1 MTISQVRRSNSNCRI
16 ALLGTVAGIAMM
28 TATGAQAQSAA
39 PEGSAPALGAVNVLT
54 PVNDF
59 LAPQGG
65 SDLVSGT
72 LTGDYLEAQNAST
85 VQYTGATQQT
95 LAPVAPNPQIVI
107 ADPGTPTTAR
117 DPDDI
122 TGVGQMIVDQQN
134 GFIGLCTATLINPR
148 TVIFAA
154 HCVNDD
160 AATDYGAANGGKP
173 IGFGFAGNALP
184 GILDWYFGT
193 YQTDTANAFY
203 NSNYVTYNPG
213 SLEPEANSF
222 LYSDIAMA
230 ALDTPAAG
238 IPTWALMFSQLPDPG
253 AIDADGTGYHV
264 VIDGYGNTGTGTT
277 GSGGSDFRRRIAENT
292 LGALA
297 SLDDFET
304 FLFGSPNGLYQNLYW
319 IDFDDPRR
327 GTATASPYDFNAWR
341 DNALPNEGITASG
354 DSGGPLILDDTYDTP
369 LVIGVLSGGY
379 TRFFN
384 GQPANGY
391 GTASF
396 YQPLYLYWD
405 WIAANNPYHYVGAQA
420 GNGNWE
426 DATHWVSAL
435 DPNYMVLN
443 AAGDLVNGIPTSPG
457 EGTNPGAGFGQA
469 CYQATVG
476 YNDCYDIATGDETIT
491 GDPIGTIGNN
501 KGHASIGSLNAFEP
515 TLEAS
520 AGGTVTTGVVEQLAL
535 PTATLANGLP
545 GATNFVP
552 NNSDG
557 DPVNGVAPRYFD
569 VTLSANG
576 TTTLS
581 SDVTIDRLTIAG
593 IGAALDITSAGSLTS
608 LMDVTQYS
616 GMMRVNG
623 SLTSVGDYF
632 LMSGG
637 LQGSGSIT
645 TPYFTSMAGVISPGS
660 ATTTGTLTF
669 NGNVILASG
678 SVYMANLGS
687 NGVSDLIDVRAT
699 GEAAGTADIGGT
711 VIFNAASGALI
722 RDGNIYTILT
732 AEGGVTGTFN
742 TPGSISA
749 ILTPT
754 LTYTPNAVQVEVEA
768 GLYADVIDSSSPIQ
782 SAFAQLLDQNRV
794 QYGVYSDLFGPLD
807 VLSQSAIQA
816 ALESFAPRTQPL
828 MQSMGTA
835 ALDATS
841 RLLRDRMAN
850 VGDGSEG
857 GSVAFYGAPGGV
869 LGTMSASAMIS
880 ASDALAS
887 GAPDRLVENAL
898 PEDMSAYFAGGYI
911 DGKSDGAPTAV
922 PYVGDEF
929 DGYYFSGGL
938 EKAFV
943 GDGFAGIAVT
953 YAHMKGKPGD
963 PTRSVKGNLYQL
975 SFYGANRFASGLTLD
990 AQLSAGAYDIDAARS
1005 IAVGPTTYDLSSN
1018 STPFTMTG
1026 EIGLGKD
1033 LATNSNIEITPRV
1046 AVRYANIKFDRVAEQ
1061 GGGPALQYKLD
1072 NYESLQGRAGV
1083 RIAGKGKIQP
1093 YVTGTYVHDFDDKP
1107 DQFGANFVGGVGPNA
1122 FFALPG
1128 DDQDWAEVGA
1138 GISTTGPVSI
1148 GISAET
1154 TIERSDVSY
1163 QTYRASV
1170 SVKF

>member
-1 MTISQVRRSNSNCRI
+1 
-16 ALLGTVAGIAMM
+16 
-28 TATGAQAQSAA
+28 
-39 PEGSAPALGAVNVLT
+39 
-54 PVNDF
+54 
-59 LAPQGG
+59 
-65 SDLVSGT
+65 
-72 LTGDYLEAQNAST
+72 
-85 VQYTGATQQT
+85 
-95 LAPVAPNPQIVI
+95 
-107 ADPGTPTTAR
+107 
-117 DPDDI
+117 
-122 TGVGQMIVDQQN
+122 MIVDQQN
-134 GFIGLCTATLINPR
+134 GYIGLCTATLINPR

-193 YQTDTANAFY
+193 HQTNTANAFY

-213 SLEPEANSF
+213 SLEPEASSF

-264 VIDGYGNTGTGTT
+264 VIEGYGNTGTGTT

-379 TRFFN
+379 TRFFG

-405 WIAANNPYHYVGAQA
+405 WIVANNPYHYVSAQA
-420 GNGNWE
+420 GDGNWE
-426 DATHWVSAL
+426 DATHWISSL

-469 CYQATVG
+469 CYQVTIG
-476 YNDCYDIATGDETIT
+476 YNDCYDIATGNETVS
-491 GDPIGTIGNN
+491 GDPIGTINN
-501 KGHASIGSLNAFEP
+501 GKGYASVDGLTAFNP
-515 TLEAS
+515 ALEAS
-520 AGGTVTTGVVEQLAL
+520 TGSGLITTGVIEQLAL
-535 PTATLANGLP
+535 PNATLGNGLP
-545 GATNFVP
+545 GATGFVP

-576 TTTLS
+576 TTKLS

-637 LQGSGSIT
+637 LQGSGIINA
-645 TPYFTSMAGVISPGS
+645 PYFTSMAGVISPGTP
-660 ATTTGTLTF
+660 TTTGTLTF

-678 SVYMANLGS
+678 NVYMANLGT
-687 NGVSDLIDVRAT
+687 NGVSDLIDVKAT
-699 GEAAGTADIGGT
+699 NETAGTAYIDGT
-711 VIFNAASGALI
+711 VIFNAASGALV
-722 RDGNIYTILT
+722 RDGNTYTILT
-732 AEGGVTGTFN
+732 AEGGVFGTFN
-742 TPGSISA
+742 TPGAISA

-807 VLSQSAIQA
+807 VLSQSAVQA

-887 GAPDRLVENAL
+887 GAPDRVVENAL
-898 PEDMSAYFAGGYI
+898 PEDISAYFAGGYI

-938 EKAFV
+938 EKAFA

-975 SFYGANRFASGLTLD
+975 SFYGANRFAGGLTLD

-1005 IAVGPTTYDLSSN
+1005 IAVGLTTYDLSSN
-1018 STPFTMTG
+1018 STPFTLTS
-1026 EIGLGKD
+1026 ELGLSKE
-1033 LATNSNIEITPRV
+1033 LSTSSAIAITPRV
-1046 AVRYANIKFDRVAEQ
+1046 AVRYANIKFDRVAER
-1061 GGGPALQYKLD
+1061 GGGPALQYQLD
-1072 NYESLQGRAGV
+1072 NYESLQGRAGL
-1083 RIAGKGKIQP
+1083 RIAGKGSIQP
-1093 YVTGTYVHDFDDKP
+1093 YVTGTYVHDFDNKP

-1154 TIERSDVSY
+1154 TIGRSDVSY